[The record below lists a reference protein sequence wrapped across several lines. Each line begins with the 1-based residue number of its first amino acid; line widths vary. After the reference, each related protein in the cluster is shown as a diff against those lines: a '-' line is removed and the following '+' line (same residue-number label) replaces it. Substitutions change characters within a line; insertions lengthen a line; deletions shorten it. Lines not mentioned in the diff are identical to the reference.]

1 MARDADDEGIPNPV
15 VDPEMPRIDY
25 EKEGLFTGD
34 ENLFDNMFAGNFEE
48 WTIINRTFS
57 DHPFHIHVNPI
68 LITHINGEALPVPE
82 WRDTILIPGA
92 TGSMN
97 INEADF
103 GTVTFRTFYD
113 PAVPGSF
120 VFHCHI
126 LTHEDVGMMQKLT
139 VFP

>member
-1 MARDADDEGIPNPV
+1 
-15 VDPEMPRIDY
+15 
-25 EKEGLFTGD
+25 F
-34 ENLFDNMFAGNFEE
+34 
-48 WTIINRTFS
+48 
-57 DHPFHIHVNPI
+57 

-82 WRDTILIPGA
+82 WRDTILIPAA
-92 TGSMN
+92 TRVPPDNNN

-113 PAVPGSF
+113 PVVPGSF

>member
-1 MARDADDEGIPNPV
+1 MFVVHSDIWEVSKSVLEALLAGLPV
-15 VDPEMPRIDY
+15 
-25 EKEGLFTGD
+25 
-34 ENLFDNMFAGNFEE
+34 
-48 WTIINRTFS
+48 IINRRK
-57 DHPFHIHVNPI
+57 
-68 LITHINGEALPVPE
+68 GEPVPE